1 MAGSGRPSAEST
13 SRSVEDQSA
22 DRSAGPGRREIV
34 DPMSGWIATVIGTV
48 AWVTGLML
56 IIVMA
61 ALPWLEMLGARR
73 G

>member
-1 MAGSGRPSAEST
+1 
-13 SRSVEDQSA
+13 
-22 DRSAGPGRREIV
+22 
-34 DPMSGWIATVIGTV
+34 MSGWIATVIGTV